1 MTIYISFNEKNHQET
16 KEQVK
21 QNYAILAQRLAELG
35 FETENAVKMFNEGRA
50 ILGSIVDGDVK
61 YIDDSVIY
69 HKKLSSYDTGFIGY
83 NFTKW
88 HRSLLSIK
96 TVLDYFEP
104 LVVQKNEDLLTLLYR
119 LEGPTS
125 GSHGYTRDTLPISQ
139 DLDVPQIVING
150 ILKEYKPH
158 QTTTILGTI
167 YERWNE
173 NRDWPV
179 YIPGNVK
186 IIGGLKEEQDQGS
199 FTQDIFYHPFQTNCD
214 VKMVGM
220 HPFVEIVGDKA
231 FEHCDQLRTVVTSRN
246 LKTIGLNAFLGCHQ
260 LQYVFLH
267 PQLEQIGDHA
277 FHDCPKLKKIYFQG
291 NKEAFE
297 QWKTKFNFKTIFES
311 NLLVRLIDGSVTSIR
326 LEEPSSTLADHKKL
340 ISMVKRFVKSKGAK

>member
-1 MTIYISFNEKNHQET
+1 M
-16 KEQVK
+16 
-21 QNYAILAQRLAELG
+21 
-35 FETENAVKMFNEGRA
+35 
-50 ILGSIVDGDVK
+50 
-61 YIDDSVIY
+61 
-69 HKKLSSYDTGFIGY
+69 
-83 NFTKW
+83 
-88 HRSLLSIK
+88 
-96 TVLDYFEP
+96 
-104 LVVQKNEDLLTLLYR
+104 LLYR

-125 GSHGYTRDTLPISQ
+125 GSHAYTRETLPISQ
-139 DLDVPQIVING
+139 DPDVPQIVVNG
-150 ILKEYKPH
+150 ILKEYQPH
-158 QTTTILGTI
+158 QKTTLIEAN
-167 YERWNE
+167 YQRWNE

-246 LKTIGLNAFLGCHQ
+246 LTTIGLNAFLGCHQ